1 MPENYIGTMCGTSLD
16 TLDVALCNFGKAN
29 KVRLFRSFRLGQPL
43 RDQINLCKQ
52 KPSNKRLLE
61 NTDEMVTEF
70 IINSLSK
77 FITLNKIKNIK
88 AIGYPGITVVHKP
101 KQKTSVTLGDPR
113 KITKRLAMKVIA
125 DFRMTDMQ
133 AGGQGA
139 PLAPYFHDYISLK
152 QKSFINIINLGGFAN
167 LTYKSNHKL
176 MAFDT
181 GPANYLIDMV
191 SRKYFKQPYDKCGLL
206 AKKGKVNVCALKAM
220 LADKYFEQAPPKST
234 GFEKFNIKWLDKF
247 IRKYK
252 ISDETSLIATITE
265 LTSISVSDAINT
277 SNIDSPYIFFS
288 GGGSK
293 NTHIRRDI
301 LKRTGMTEIKNL
313 PWGLNY
319 KNLES
324 CAFAWLAMKRDK
336 SDMILKGYVTGAKKN
351 RRLGTI
357 YR

>member
-16 TLDVALCNFGKAN
+16 TLDVVMCNFGKVN
-29 KVRLFRSFRLGQPL
+29 KVQLFKSYRLSQSL

-52 KPSNKRLLE
+52 KPSSKRLLK
-61 NTDEMVTEF
+61 NTDERVTEF
-70 IINSLSK
+70 IINSLRK
-77 FITLNKIKNIK
+77 FIALKKIKNIK
-88 AIGYPGITVVHKP
+88 AIGYPGITIVHKP
-101 KQKTSVTLGDPR
+101 KQMTSITLGNPG
-113 KITKRLAMKVIA
+113 KITKFLALKVIA
-125 DFRMTDMQ
+125 DFRMTDMHT
-133 AGGQGA
+133 GGQGA

-152 QKSFINIINLGGFAN
+152 RKSFINIINLGGFAN
-167 LTYKSNHKL
+167 LTYKSDDKL

-181 GPANYLIDMV
+181 GPANYLIDMI
-191 SRKYFKQPYDKCGLL
+191 SRKYFKQPYDKGGLL
-206 AKKGKVNVCALKAM
+206 AKRGKVNECALRAM
-220 LADKYFEQAPPKST
+220 LADRYFNQAPPKST

-252 ISDETSLIATITE
+252 ISDKRSLIATITE
-265 LTSISVSDAINT
+265 LTSISVSDAIST

-293 NTHIRRDI
+293 NTYIRKNI
-301 LKRTGMTEIKNL
+301 LKRTGMTEIKKL

-336 SDMILKGYVTGAKKN
+336 SEMILKGYVTGAKKN
-351 RRLGTI
+351 RRLGAI